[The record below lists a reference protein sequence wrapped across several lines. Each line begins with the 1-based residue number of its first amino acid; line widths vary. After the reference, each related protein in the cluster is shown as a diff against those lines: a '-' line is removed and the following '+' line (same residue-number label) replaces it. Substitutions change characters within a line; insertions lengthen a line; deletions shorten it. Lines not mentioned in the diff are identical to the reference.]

1 MGRKNAAILHPV
13 HLGGAAA
20 GVKVRQSVRRIVMPR
35 RGAKGSR
42 GDDAGRDA
50 GKSGRGGR
58 GQKGGFSGGPGGEC
72 VCPSCGKRTPHE
84 RGVPCIEVS
93 CPECGTAMTRE

>member
-1 MGRKNAAILHPV
+1 MGRKNDVILHPV

-42 GDDAGRDA
+42 GDDARGA

-58 GQKGGFSGGPGGEC
+58 GQKGGFGGGSGGEC

-84 RGVPCIEVS
+84 RGIPCIEVS

>member
-1 MGRKNAAILHPV
+1 MVKRNDAILHPV

-20 GVKVRQSVRRIVMPR
+20 GVKVRQLVRRLVMQR

-42 GDDAGRDA
+42 GDDAGRGA
-50 GKSGRGGR
+50 GKRGRGGR
-58 GQKGGFSGGPGGEC
+58 GQKGGFGGGSGGEC

>member
-1 MGRKNAAILHPV
+1 MGRKNDVILHPV
-13 HLGGAAA
+13 HLGGAAVGA
-20 GVKVRQSVRRIVMPR
+20 KVRQSVRRIVMPR

-42 GDDAGRDA
+42 GDDARGA

-84 RGVPCIEVS
+84 RGIPCIEVS

>member
-20 GVKVRQSVRRIVMPR
+20 GVKVRQSVRRIVMQR

-42 GDDAGRDA
+42 GDDARGA

-58 GQKGGFSGGPGGEC
+58 GQKGGFGGGYGGEC

-93 CPECGTAMTRE
+93 CPECGTAMSRE